1 MKELRLV
8 EQVSVEEDLRR
19 ESVSFTLPGTFFCD
33 GQSLA
38 SPGRWAPEDRIYP
51 ESERWLKVVSLF
63 RRYADTY
70 TSARFLVELSLGRI
84 VKCPFDPQSIGELK
98 SEIVELAKSYGL
110 ELLRVEGDRVDV
122 PIDFRFM
129 DLVLRLADDPEK
141 ALGSYAQGSSRSWRP
156 HAETTGSLQTEK
168 TLAPPGAD
176 EPILLLG

>member
-1 MKELRLV
+1 MRVGLGYTAR
-8 EQVSVEEDLRR
+8 D
-19 ESVSFTLPGTFFCD
+19 TCD

-38 SPGRWAPEDRIYP
+38 SPGRWALEDRIYP

-84 VKCPFDPQSIGELK
+84 VKCPCDPQSIGELRSK
-98 SEIVELAKSYGL
+98 IVELAESYGL

-129 DLVLRLADDPEK
+129 DLVLRLADDPVGF
-141 ALGSYAQGSSRSWRP
+141 LCTGRSSRS
-156 HAETTGSLQTEK
+156 TGSLQTEK
-168 TLAPPGAD
+168 TLAPP
-176 EPILLLG
+176 